1 MLSAHVYAQILYNAA
16 HAQYV
21 LLFHADTVAFDYNVV
36 GVAVSAGNIT
46 GPYEHVRVFHP
57 DGLNSLDMGVFQV
70 RPLSPMTGTNKQPC
84 TLHLRQSADLHALPM
99 AKCQQSAL

>member
-1 MLSAHVYAQILYNAA
+1 MYAQVLYNAA

-57 DGLNSLDMGVFQV
+57 DGLNSLAHGCIPGAPPISHDWH
-70 RPLSPMTGTNKQPC
+70 KQA
-84 TLHLRQSADLHALPM
+84 TLHPALETVCVFSCLPM